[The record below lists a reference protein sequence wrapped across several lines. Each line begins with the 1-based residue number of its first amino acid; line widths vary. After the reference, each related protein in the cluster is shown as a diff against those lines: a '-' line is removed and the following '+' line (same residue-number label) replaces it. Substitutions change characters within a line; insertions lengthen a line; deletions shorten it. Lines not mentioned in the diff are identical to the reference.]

1 MLKQPQPGS
10 VKVTHLD
17 NLQIAI
23 IGCGQMGKGIA
34 EVCAQADYKVMLYD
48 PFEGEAERAVIIL
61 LDKVPRASLQIAQS
75 LDDIADYGLV
85 IEAIKEDDAIKQK
98 LFKNLSNIN
107 SSGILTTN
115 TSSLSIQRL
124 ATQVANPERFI
135 GMHFMN
141 PVQVMP
147 LVEVI
152 AGKLTSTHTIDQ
164 TLDFCKSIGKT
175 VIQCQ
180 DQPGFIV
187 NRILLP
193 MINQAIY
200 ALESGLASAEDI
212 DTAMRL
218 GGGVPMGPL
227 TLADFIGLDTCL
239 SILQTLYTE
248 GKNLTFP
255 PSGLLVQKVKQG
267 QLGKKTKQ
275 GFFTY

>member
-1 MLKQPQPGS
+1 MICL
-10 VKVTHLD
+10 
-17 NLQIAI
+17 NNIQIGI
-23 IGCGQMGKGIA
+23 VGCGQMGQGIA
-34 EVCAQADYKVMLYD
+34 RVCALVDYKVLLYD
-48 PFEGEAERAVIIL
+48 SFEGEAERAGNVL
-61 LDKVPRASLQIAQS
+61 LDKVPSASLQIAKS
-75 LDDIADYGLV
+75 LNDLSDCGLV
-85 IEAIKEDDAIKQK
+85 IEAIKEDYVIKQK
-98 LFKNLSNIN
+98 LFKNLSDIN
-107 SSGILTTN
+107 SSGILATN

-124 ATQVANPERFI
+124 AQVVKNPERFI
-135 GMHFMN
+135 GLHFMN

-147 LVEVI
+147 LIEVI

-164 TLDFCKSIGKT
+164 TLDFCKSIGKI

-187 NRILLP
+187 NRLLLP

-212 DTAMRL
+212 DTAMKL
-218 GGGVPMGPL
+218 GSGVPMGPL
-227 TLADFIGLDTCL
+227 ALADFIGLDTCL
-239 SILQTLYTE
+239 SILQVLYAE

-255 PSGLLVQKVKQG
+255 PNGLLIQKVKQG